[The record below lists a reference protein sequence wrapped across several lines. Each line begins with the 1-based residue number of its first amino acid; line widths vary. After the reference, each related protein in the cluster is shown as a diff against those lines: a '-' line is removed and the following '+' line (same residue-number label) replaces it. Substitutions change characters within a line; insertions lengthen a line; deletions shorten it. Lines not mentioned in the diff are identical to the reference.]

1 MITILYIVALNIAIL
16 VMTYFL
22 VKQHNAIVEL
32 ENEIAYY
39 KTIISGLRN
48 EITVYKAMNK
58 N

>member
-22 VKQHNAIVEL
+22 VKQHNTIIEL
-32 ENEIAYY
+32 ENETTYY
-39 KTIISGLRN
+39 KSIIEGLRN
-48 EITVYKAMNK
+48 EITVNKAMNK